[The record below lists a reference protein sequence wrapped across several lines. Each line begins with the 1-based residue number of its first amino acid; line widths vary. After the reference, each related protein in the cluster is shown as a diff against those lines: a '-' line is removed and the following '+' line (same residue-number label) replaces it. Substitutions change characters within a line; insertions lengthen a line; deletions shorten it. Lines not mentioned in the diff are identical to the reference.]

1 MLMMERMSAFAHG
14 TTAKILFVIIMISFS
29 VWGVGAYVQG
39 HADLD
44 PAEVNGV
51 TIPGNYFQ
59 SKFEVRK
66 RELRQQLGSNYSKL
80 ASNEQFM
87 QSQKEAVLNSM
98 IDDELITQQVKKLGI
113 FVGFK
118 QVENQ
123 IKQFDEFKENGKFS
137 QKKFQ
142 EVLLRTSYQNP
153 TQFGEALRSDLQL
166 QTYTNAFS
174 NDAFALPYEVKQIS
188 DILGQK
194 REVTVRQIPLSNVE
208 ESISVSDNEV
218 SDYYKAHSSD
228 YMNPE
233 SVKVSYVEITAKE
246 LAEKKQVAEDD
257 IQKYYKDNQKKFTK
271 KPTYHVAH
279 IMKSVSS
286 ESDDAKAKA
295 DIDEIYSQLQN
306 GAMFEELAKKNS
318 DDKVSASKGGD
329 LGVVEEGTEQPEFE
343 EAVKLLSKDNVYSK
357 PIKTKYGYHI
367 IKFIDKTAGSVKP
380 LAEVHDEIK
389 RTLQNNGVEDAY
401 AKLKS
406 DVVDKSFSNP
416 ESLDSLEDLGLKVK
430 TSEFFDKSTSVA
442 PFSNQKLLNL
452 AFSKEFRDANQN
464 SELIEINDH
473 SSIIIHPL
481 EYKAASAKPLS
492 EVKESVVESVKKNKA
507 KTELMKIA
515 DNYLKNIKDEKA
527 TSELTEKYKIE
538 VKEPEV
544 LDRFSKEYG
553 SEVSA
558 EIFKMAKPSGD
569 KKSTIKVYDQMGN
582 LLIVTLNKVEQ
593 AEKSGAS
600 EDGLIQNT
608 ITQVNSG
615 KDQRALI
622 SQLHADGKIKINQ
635 AALKSAQD

>member
-80 ASNEQFM
+80 ATNEQFM
-87 QSQKEAVLNSM
+87 QSQKEAV
-98 IDDELITQQVKKLGI
+98 
-113 FVGFK
+113 
-118 QVENQ
+118 
-123 IKQFDEFKENGKFS
+123 QFDEFKENGKFS

-357 PIKTKYGYHI
+357 PIKTKY
-367 IKFIDKTAGSVKP
+367 
-380 LAEVHDEIK
+380 
-389 RTLQNNGVEDAY
+389 
-401 AKLKS
+401 LKS

>member
-14 TTAKILFVIIMISFS
+14 TTAKILFVVIMISFS

-59 SKFEVRK
+59 NKFEIRK

-87 QSQKEAVLNSM
+87 QSQKEAVLDSM
-98 IDDELITQQVKKLGI
+98 INDELITQQVKKLGI
-113 FVGFK
+113 FVGFN
-118 QVENQ
+118 QVKNQ
-123 IKQFDEFKENGKFS
+123 IMQFDEFKENGKFS
-137 QKKFQ
+137 QKKFE

-153 TQFGEALRSDLQL
+153 DQFGEALRSDLQI

-194 REVTVRQIPLSNVE
+194 REVTVRQIPLSVVE
-208 ESISVSDNEV
+208 ESISVSDKEV
-218 SDYYKAHSSD
+218 SDYYNAHTSD

-233 SVKVSYVEITAKE
+233 SVKVSYVEVTAKD
-246 LAEKKQVAEDD
+246 LAEKKEVPEEE
-257 IQKYYKDNQKKFTK
+257 IQKYYKDNQAKFTK

-279 IMKSVSS
+279 IMKAVSS
-286 ESDDAKAKA
+286 DSDDQKAKA
-295 DIDEIYSQLQN
+295 AIDDIYSQLQK
-306 GAMFEELAKKNS
+306 GAIFEELAKNNS
-318 DDKVSASKGGD
+318 DDKVSATKGGD

-343 EAVKLLSKDNVYSK
+343 DAVKLLSKDNIYSK

-367 IKFIDKTAGSVKP
+367 IKFIDKTKGSVKP
-380 LAEVHDEIK
+380 IAEVHDEIK
-389 RTLQNNGVEDAY
+389 RTLQNNGVEEAY

-430 TSEFFDKSTSVA
+430 TSEFFDKNTSVA

-464 SELIEINDH
+464 SELIEITDH
-473 SSIIIHPL
+473 SSVIIHPL
-481 EYKAASAKPLS
+481 EYKASSAKPLS
-492 EVKESVVESVKKNKA
+492 EVKDSVVESVKKDKA
-507 KTELMKIA
+507 KTELMNIA
-515 DNYLKNIKDEKA
+515 DNYLKNASDEKA
-527 TSELTEKYKIE
+527 VSELT
-538 VKEPEV
+538 
-544 LDRFSKEYG
+544 
-553 SEVSA
+553 A
-558 EIFKMAKPSGD
+558 
-569 KKSTIKVYDQMGN
+569 
-582 LLIVTLNKVEQ
+582 
-593 AEKSGAS
+593 
-600 EDGLIQNT
+600 
-608 ITQVNSG
+608 
-615 KDQRALI
+615 
-622 SQLHADGKIKINQ
+622 
-635 AALKSAQD
+635 